1 MLIEY
6 TWTDH
11 RIYRH
16 KYSENNSYTYNFPLG
31 FWAGPHAE
39 EFIIIFNQKLGDWNF
54 QSNISQVKRGELTEE
69 MLDGQYSDPV
79 IVYERYNGNLETR
92 MIISAK
98 AKKGILKNKL
108 FLELEGQWIDWKN
121 AGFDPYDSGR
131 MGKDISKFSINLRL
145 TASAQILFN

>member
-1 MLIEY
+1 M
-6 TWTDH
+6 
-11 RIYRH
+11 
-16 KYSENNSYTYNFPLG
+16 
-31 FWAGPHAE
+31 
-39 EFIIIFNQKLGDWNF
+39 GDWNF

-69 MLDGQYSDPV
+69 MLDRQYSDPV

-108 FLELEGQWIDWKN
+108 FLELEGQRIDWKN

-131 MGKDISKFSINLRL
+131 MGKDISKFSINLGL
-145 TASAQILFN
+145 TASTQILFNYSKRLFRYSPYSFEYPVASSSKSSWPINPRP

>member
-1 MLIEY
+1 MV
-6 TWTDH
+6 
-11 RIYRH
+11 
-16 KYSENNSYTYNFPLG
+16 ENF
-31 FWAGPHAE
+31 
-39 EFIIIFNQKLGDWNF
+39 IFNQKLGGWNF

-131 MGKDISKFSINLRL
+131 MGKDISKFSINLGL
-145 TASAQILFN
+145 TASTQILFN